1 MKALLLEKRPEWTR
15 WTPSGRAPQVAAA
28 VNLEEEFT
36 DSLAVAP
43 LIEDARS
50 IISRRHKQNPKFQ
63 VSQAMLVKGGAKK

>member
-1 MKALLLEKRPEWTR
+1 MDAVW
-15 WTPSGRAPQVAAA
+15 SGATSGGH

>member
-43 LIEDARS
+43 LIEDALS
-50 IISRRHKQNPKFQ
+50 ISRKHKQNPKFQ